1 MVPKVINNLFWHLGW
16 WSTFNK
22 WLEAICQFFV
32 SQNNGFFP
40 ASKLKVRIND
50 FLPSLFLPFLS
61 HGFKVLVAFA
71 FKNHLWDVKHSWVTW
86 QTYLSEV
93 ILYWKCMRVFKMHN
107 LHFKVMCTCHQV
119 FIVELHII
127 YNTVKIK
134 VSSISGLICFWNW
147 MTEPASKNIGVNLI
161 FEFHNFK

>member
-71 FKNHLWDVKHSWVTW
+71 FKNHLWGVYHSWISW

-127 YNTVKIK
+127 YNSKDKSFIYQWAHLLLELDDRTCFKK
-134 VSSISGLICFWNW
+134 YWCQFDFWVS
-147 MTEPASKNIGVNLI
+147 
-161 FEFHNFK
+161 